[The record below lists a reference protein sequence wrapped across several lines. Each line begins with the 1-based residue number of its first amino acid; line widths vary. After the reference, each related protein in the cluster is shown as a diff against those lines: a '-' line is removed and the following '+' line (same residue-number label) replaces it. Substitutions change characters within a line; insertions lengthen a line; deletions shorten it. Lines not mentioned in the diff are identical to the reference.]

1 MKVYFMI
8 LLFIFFS
15 FCARDFLSLI
25 LLILFLPYFFF
36 LVPHYIF
43 CFFIFNHS
51 PHSFYLKNKSSVW
64 AFLPL
69 IFLVF
74 RSIYQVD
81 YFYASFEAVFLLF
94 FSHFP
99 FVYRL
104 FCRFCYVFRIALKSS
119 IFVPIVFYTFFFDDF
134 MHLQLFSDNAVCF
147 FCIFSLLIL
156 Y

>member
-1 MKVYFMI
+1 MCARFFITYFVNPI
-8 LLFIFFS
+8 FTLIFFW
-15 FCARDFLSLI
+15 FPIIFFVSLFFVS
-25 LLILFLPYFFF
+25 LFFVSLF
-36 LVPHYIF
+36 
-43 CFFIFNHS
+43 FNHS
-51 PHSFYLKNKSSVW
+51 PHSFYLKIKSSVW
-64 AFLPL
+64 AFLPF

-99 FVYRL
+99 FVYGH

-147 FCIFSLLIL
+147 FCFISIL
-156 Y
+156 FLY

>member
-1 MKVYFMI
+1 MKVYFMS

-25 LLILFLPYFFF
+25 LLILFYLIFFWF
-36 LVPHYIF
+36 PIIF
-43 CFFIFNHS
+43 FVSLFFNHS
-51 PHSFYLKNKSSVW
+51 PHSFYLKIKSSVW

-147 FCIFSLLIL
+147 FCFISIL
-156 Y
+156 FLY

>member
-1 MKVYFMI
+1 MKVYFMS
-8 LLFIFFS
+8 LLFIFIFFS
-15 FCARDFLSLI
+15 FCARDFFSLI
-25 LLILFLPYFFF
+25 LLILFLPYFF

-43 CFFIFNHS
+43 VSLFFNHS
-51 PHSFYLKNKSSVW
+51 PHSFYLKIKSSVW

-99 FVYRL
+99 FVYGH
-104 FCRFCYVFRIALKSS
+104 FCRFCYVFRIALKKFYFCSDCVLYL
-119 IFVPIVFYTFFFDDF
+119 FFRLFYALAAVF
-134 MHLQLFSDNAVCF
+134 
-147 FCIFSLLIL
+147 
-156 Y
+156 

>member
-1 MKVYFMI
+1 MKVYFMS
-8 LLFIFFS
+8 LLFIFIFFS

-36 LVPHYIF
+36 WFPIIF
-43 CFFIFNHS
+43 FVSLFFNHS
-51 PHSFYLKNKSSVW
+51 PHSFYLKIKSSVW

-99 FVYRL
+99 FVYGH
-104 FCRFCYVFRIALKSS
+104 FCRFCYVFRIALKKFYFCSDCVLYL
-119 IFVPIVFYTFFFDDF
+119 FFRLFYT
-134 MHLQLFSDNAVCF
+134 LAAVF
-147 FCIFSLLIL
+147 
-156 Y
+156 

>member
-1 MKVYFMI
+1 MKVYFMS
-8 LLFIFFS
+8 LLFIFIFFS

-36 LVPHYIF
+36 WFPIIF
-43 CFFIFNHS
+43 FVSLFFNHS
-51 PHSFYLKNKSSVW
+51 PHSFYLKIKSSVW

-99 FVYRL
+99 FVYGH
-104 FCRFCYVFRIALKSS
+104 FCRFCYVFRIALKKFYFCSGCVLYL
-119 IFVPIVFYTFFFDDF
+119 FFRLFYALAAVF
-134 MHLQLFSDNAVCF
+134 
-147 FCIFSLLIL
+147 
-156 Y
+156 

>member
-1 MKVYFMI
+1 MKVYFMS
-8 LLFIFFS
+8 LLFIFIFFS

-36 LVPHYIF
+36 WFPIIF
-43 CFFIFNHS
+43 FVSLFFNHS
-51 PHSFYLKNKSSVW
+51 PHSFYLKIKSSVW

-99 FVYRL
+99 FVYGH
-104 FCRFCYVFRIALKSS
+104 FCRFCYVFRIALKKFYFCSDCVLYL
-119 IFVPIVFYTFFFDDF
+119 FFRLFYALAAVF
-134 MHLQLFSDNAVCF
+134 
-147 FCIFSLLIL
+147 
-156 Y
+156 

>member
-1 MKVYFMI
+1 MKVYFMS
-8 LLFIFFS
+8 LLFIFIFFS

-25 LLILFLPYFFF
+25 LLILFLPYFFII
-36 LVPHYIF
+36 L
-43 CFFIFNHS
+43 
-51 PHSFYLKNKSSVW
+51 PHSFYLKIKSSVW

-99 FVYRL
+99 FVYGH
-104 FCRFCYVFRIALKSS
+104 FCRFCYVFRIALKK
-119 IFVPIVFYTFFFDDF
+119 FYFCSDCVLYLFFDYF
-134 MHLQLFSDNAVCF
+134 MHLQQFSDNAVCF
-147 FCIFSLLIL
+147 FCFSHYYSYISLLINL
-156 Y
+156 FILI

>member
-1 MKVYFMI
+1 MKVYFMS
-8 LLFIFFS
+8 LLFIFIFFS

-25 LLILFLPYFFF
+25 LLILFFSYFFF
-36 LVPHYIF
+36 WFLIIF
-43 CFFIFNHS
+43 FVSLFFNHS
-51 PHSFYLKNKSSVW
+51 PHSFYLKIKSSVW

-99 FVYRL
+99 FVYGH
-104 FCRFCYVFRIALKSS
+104 FCRFCYVFRIALKK
-119 IFVPIVFYTFFFDDF
+119 FYFC
-134 MHLQLFSDNAVCF
+134 SDCV
-147 FCIFSLLIL
+147 
-156 Y
+156 